1 MWNKNVCFSNK
12 KTIFVIVIGLV
23 CTLALASVWSSEEP
37 MPPVEQPVE
46 PPVEQSEEEMWV
58 PTKEDIAYQD
68 SMYTIIQNTQSDID
82 TIKQSIVY
90 ILERLDYED
99 GTYDS
104 IRYVKD
110 GEIDKRRN

>member
-1 MWNKNVCFSNK
+1 MVL
-12 KTIFVIVIGLV
+12 IVIFFSTLV
-23 CTLALASVWSSEEP
+23 LAGVWSNTVEEVIEEGSEKK
-37 MPPVEQPVE
+37 M
-46 PPVEQSEEEMWV
+46 EMWI

-68 SMYTIIQNTQSDID
+68 SMYQIIQNTQSDID

-90 ILERLDYED
+90 ILERLDYKD

-110 GEIDKRRN
+110 GPIDKKRN